1 MQITEKEYDEKL
13 DAYLRENGPNPG
25 TTFFGSWGW
34 YAAKK
39 NEFQKQMQEQGV
51 EVITSNK

>member
-1 MQITEKEYDEKL
+1 MNITEKEYEQKL
-13 DAYLRENGPNPG
+13 DAYLREKGPNPG

-39 NEFQKQMQEQGV
+39 NEFHKQMKEEGV
-51 EVITSNK
+51 EVIPSN